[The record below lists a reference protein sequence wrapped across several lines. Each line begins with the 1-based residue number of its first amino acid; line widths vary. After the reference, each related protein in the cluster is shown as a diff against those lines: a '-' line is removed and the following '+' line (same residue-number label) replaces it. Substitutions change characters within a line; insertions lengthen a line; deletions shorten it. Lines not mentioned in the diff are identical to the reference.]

1 MIANSGEL
9 PEKILPPLAKAATKN
24 EHSATLTVCHIP
36 ALMNRPDVLLH
47 HWGVIHIGE
56 GNLRYWNAKELQSLP
71 DYKYVLDQILNSI
84 RNKFWVKSQTFG

>member
-24 EHSATLTVCHIP
+24 EHSATLIVCHIP

-84 RNKFWVKSQTFG
+84 TNKFWVKSQTFG